1 MHKLRILSVGAV
13 MVLALSACT
22 AASTSSSSSSKSQS
36 ASSSR
41 ASNAAS
47 SSYTA
52 SATPTPKEQID
63 AKELIEHPEKARE
76 YNFFTDVKF
85 PITCPAHE
93 VGKNPDKVPFE
104 SHNAPGGSAALTDD
118 NKAGKPR
125 PTSTYGDP
133 YPGATVHED
142 GSWEYKSESY
152 TMTTKADGTWEWTNN
167 KGDKA
172 NLNADGTWE
181 SFDAQRNERVHV
193 NPDGSWIRVRESGD
207 TDLTKGARGMEVKA
221 DGTWRSVDSYST
233 LYGTADGK
241 VYQEKPGQEKREVGK
256 ELTPTT
262 VPVNPIAYAEGGV
275 GGNSVVPLKPRTPLK
290 PGEKAQ

>member
-1 MHKLRILSVGAV
+1 MYNPRRLAMPLSAALIA
-13 MVLALSACT
+13 VLALSACSSSVNSVAPSSS
-22 AASTSSSSSSKSQS
+22 AASSSSGSASASETASPSTS
-36 ASSSR
+36 ASSSTS
-41 ASNAAS
+41 ASASAS
-47 SSYTA
+47 SS
-52 SATPTPKEQID
+52 ATSK
-63 AKELIEHPEKARE
+63 
-76 YNFFTDVKF
+76 
-85 PITCPAHE
+85 
-93 VGKNPDKVPFE
+93 
-104 SHNAPGGSAALTDD
+104 ALTDD

-152 TMTTKADGTWEWTNN
+152 TMTTK
-167 KGDKA
+167 
-172 NLNADGTWE
+172 ADGTWE

-262 VPVNPIAYAEGGV
+262 VPVTPIAYAEGGV

-290 PGEKAQ
+290 AGEKAQ

>member
-1 MHKLRILSVGAV
+1 MHNPRRLAMPLSAALVAV
-13 MVLALSACT
+13 FALSACSSSVNSVAPSSS
-22 AASTSSSSSSKSQS
+22 AASPSSGSASASETASPSAS
-36 ASSSR
+36 ASSSTS
-41 ASNAAS
+41 ASASAS
-47 SSYTA
+47 SS
-52 SATPTPKEQID
+52 ATSK
-63 AKELIEHPEKARE
+63 
-76 YNFFTDVKF
+76 
-85 PITCPAHE
+85 
-93 VGKNPDKVPFE
+93 
-104 SHNAPGGSAALTDD
+104 ALTDD

-207 TDLTKGARGMEVKA
+207 TDLTKGAKGMEVKA

>member
-1 MHKLRILSVGAV
+1 MKKTNRNR
-13 MVLALSACT
+13 MVAPVSASFALLLALSACSSSGVNQGGGT
-22 AASTSSSSSSKSQS
+22 NNSGSSESASTSTEDG
-36 ASSSR
+36 R
-41 ASNAAS
+41 
-47 SSYTA
+47 
-52 SATPTPKEQID
+52 QI
-63 AKELIEHPEKARE
+63 
-76 YNFFTDVKF
+76 
-85 PITCPAHE
+85 
-93 VGKNPDKVPFE
+93 VGL
-104 SHNAPGGSAALTDD
+104 GDD

-125 PTSTYGDP
+125 PRSERETRGDRHQ
-133 YPGATVHED
+133 VKSD
-142 GSWEYKSESY
+142 GSWTEKTSSGQEK
-152 TMTTKADGTWEWTNN
+152 TTV
-167 KGDKA
+167 
-172 NLNADGTWE
+172 NADGTWE

-207 TDLTKGARGMEVKA
+207 TDLTKGAKGMEVKA

-256 ELTPTT
+256 ELTPST

>member
-41 ASNAAS
+41 ASGAAS

-142 GSWEYKSESY
+142 GSWEYKSESH

-207 TDLTKGARGMEVKA
+207 TDLTKGAKGMEVKA

-290 PGEKAQ
+290 PGEEAQ

>member
-1 MHKLRILSVGAV
+1 M
-13 MVLALSACT
+13 
-22 AASTSSSSSSKSQS
+22 
-36 ASSSR
+36 
-41 ASNAAS
+41 
-47 SSYTA
+47 
-52 SATPTPKEQID
+52 
-63 AKELIEHPEKARE
+63 
-76 YNFFTDVKF
+76 
-85 PITCPAHE
+85 
-93 VGKNPDKVPFE
+93 
-104 SHNAPGGSAALTDD
+104 
-118 NKAGKPR
+118 
-125 PTSTYGDP
+125 
-133 YPGATVHED
+133 HED

-207 TDLTKGARGMEVKA
+207 TDLIKGAQGMEVKA
-221 DGTWRSVDSYST
+221 DGSWRSVDSHST

-256 ELTPTT
+256 ELTPST

-290 PGEKAQ
+290 AGEKAQ

>member
-1 MHKLRILSVGAV
+1 M
-13 MVLALSACT
+13 
-22 AASTSSSSSSKSQS
+22 
-36 ASSSR
+36 
-41 ASNAAS
+41 
-47 SSYTA
+47 
-52 SATPTPKEQID
+52 
-63 AKELIEHPEKARE
+63 
-76 YNFFTDVKF
+76 
-85 PITCPAHE
+85 
-93 VGKNPDKVPFE
+93 
-104 SHNAPGGSAALTDD
+104 
-118 NKAGKPR
+118 
-125 PTSTYGDP
+125 
-133 YPGATVHED
+133 HED

-152 TMTTKADGTWEWTNN
+152 TMTTKADGTWEWTNNKGDKANLNADGTWEWTNN

-207 TDLTKGARGMEVKA
+207 TDLTKGAKGMEVKA

-256 ELTPTT
+256 ELTPST

>member
-1 MHKLRILSVGAV
+1 MSSHPQPPHDPQ
-13 MVLALSACT
+13 VL
-22 AASTSSSSSSKSQS
+22 Q
-36 ASSSR
+36 
-41 ASNAAS
+41 
-47 SSYTA
+47 
-52 SATPTPKEQID
+52 
-63 AKELIEHPEKARE
+63 
-76 YNFFTDVKF
+76 
-85 PITCPAHE
+85 
-93 VGKNPDKVPFE
+93 
-104 SHNAPGGSAALTDD
+104 ALTPLRVP
-118 NKAGKPR
+118 NTCLVNACPEGVTARPPSAVSRSEAGKPR

-142 GSWEYKSESY
+142 GSWEYKSESH
-152 TMTTKADGTWEWTNN
+152 TMTTKADGTWEWTNS

-207 TDLTKGARGMEVKA
+207 TDLTKGAKGMEVKA

-256 ELTPTT
+256 ELTPST
-262 VPVNPIAYAEGGV
+262 VPVTPIAYAEGGV

>member
-1 MHKLRILSVGAV
+1 M
-13 MVLALSACT
+13 
-22 AASTSSSSSSKSQS
+22 
-36 ASSSR
+36 
-41 ASNAAS
+41 
-47 SSYTA
+47 
-52 SATPTPKEQID
+52 
-63 AKELIEHPEKARE
+63 
-76 YNFFTDVKF
+76 
-85 PITCPAHE
+85 
-93 VGKNPDKVPFE
+93 
-104 SHNAPGGSAALTDD
+104 
-118 NKAGKPR
+118 
-125 PTSTYGDP
+125 
-133 YPGATVHED
+133 HED
-142 GSWEYKSESY
+142 GSWEYKSESH
-152 TMTTKADGTWEWTNN
+152 TMTTKADGTWEWTNS

-181 SFDAQRNERVHV
+181 SFDVQRNERVHV

-207 TDLTKGARGMEVKA
+207 TDLTKGAKGMEVKA